1 MRAPWTAHADPCP
14 GSGGGCRSR
23 MASQLGRSSGRS
35 SALRPPVTGRTFPSR
50 TFPSDIAASVHR
62 RRANLPI
69 SENCCWDRLEIA
81 RKGKSDK
88 FGWSLDLAFL
98 HNSVVIHFGLVLV
111 ARRFA
116 FSEQEKKL
124 IIDGSLLRSR
134 ISFSFPVVRSDSRV
148 QFLARSCTK
157 LSCRLL
163 EKANVS

>member
-1 MRAPWTAHADPCP
+1 MT
-14 GSGGGCRSR
+14 
-23 MASQLGRSSGRS
+23 
-35 SALRPPVTGRTFPSR
+35 
-50 TFPSDIAASVHR
+50 
-62 RRANLPI
+62 NLNGVWI
-69 SENCCWDRLEIA
+69 
-81 RKGKSDK
+81 
-88 FGWSLDLAFL
+88 L
-98 HNSVVIHFGLVLV
+98 HFYNSVVIHFGLVLV

-116 FSEQEKKL
+116 SSEQEKKL

>member
-1 MRAPWTAHADPCP
+1 MSEPNGLAARPK
-14 GSGGGCRSR
+14 
-23 MASQLGRSSGRS
+23 
-35 SALRPPVTGRTFPSR
+35 LRPKLGSPPSGDR
-50 TFPSDIAASVHR
+50 SDVSQSHLPLRHR
-62 RRANLPI
+62 RLRANLPI

-88 FGWSLDLAFL
+88 FGWSLDFAFL